1 MQLPFD
7 QASCSCYLPNLI
19 LRTRVNAFWEQC
31 DSTDDSTLQ
40 NLLLALL
47 KEFSLHNIVL
57 VIRDMSNNMHAHF
70 PPASCLLFG
79 KMKKNKSV

>member
-7 QASCSCYLPNLI
+7 QSSCSCFLSNLI
-19 LRTRVNAFWEQC
+19 LRTRVNAFQEQC

-47 KEFSLHNIVL
+47 KDFSLHNTVL

-70 PPASCLLFG
+70 PPASCLPFD
-79 KMKKNKSV
+79 KMKKSKSV